1 MSRAFIKESDDQ
13 WLHEVAPTMSAL
25 IAYLTRENNGILVCE
40 RRRYADAAGRDI
52 FEMSNGLS
60 YAKDAHSIWRV
71 VED

>member
-25 IAYLTRENNGILVCE
+25 IAYLTRENNGIMVRE
-40 RRRYADAAGRDI
+40 RRRYADATGREI

-60 YAKDAHSIWRV
+60 YAKDTNGIWRV